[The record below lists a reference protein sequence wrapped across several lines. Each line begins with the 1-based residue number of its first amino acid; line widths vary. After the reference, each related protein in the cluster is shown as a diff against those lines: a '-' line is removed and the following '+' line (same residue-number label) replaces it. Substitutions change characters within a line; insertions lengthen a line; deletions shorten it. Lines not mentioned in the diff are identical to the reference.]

1 VGPPP
6 PPPPP
11 HSPPLVRTALHRVRP
26 PQHIRVRNELARRPV
41 PPAVPQMVRAGWWLN
56 IMFAI
61 AITLLMYSLVGL
73 VFGVQAG
80 VLPDWA
86 ILPG

>member
-1 VGPPP
+1 
-6 PPPPP
+6 
-11 HSPPLVRTALHRVRP
+11 
-26 PQHIRVRNELARRPV
+26 
-41 PPAVPQMVRAGWWLN
+41 MVRAGWWLN